1 MGNDTRIDE
10 SSWGVLLREWR
21 ENTKRWSQQELV
33 DHVVQLAYRTNAERG
48 TNLNVGLLQKWENG
62 TVRRP
67 RFAYQRLLAELGAP
81 ALTQKSK
88 GPSLDVMRSGN
99 QSIDLRQLGTLE
111 AIEEGGCVSVPV
123 CTDTG
128 EVVFVTIP
136 RRLLL
141 KFAGISAVEA
151 SIPGGILPEIS
162 QATPPLDINPVAHF
176 ERMKDALVDSDNLFG
191 PRRVI
196 PVAKEQ
202 VAIIRG
208 LRGGLKGADRRALLR
223 LQAQYAELL
232 GWLYQDTGEFD
243 ASRHWVDRALEWA
256 DLAADTDLVAIIFM
270 RKAQLAGDMADR
282 NDTAD
287 LAEVAIRMTPPR
299 SRLSAIATT
308 YSAHGYALMQD
319 AAATERAYDRVR
331 EALATFDSDS
341 PWGPWFDAAYV
352 EAQRARSLA
361 ELGNYKQAI
370 IAFESA
376 ISDLDK
382 GYPRDRGVYAARAAL
397 FYAKSGEPE
406 RAAELG
412 LQTLS
417 VGTGTGSGRIMSQ
430 LANLA
435 DTLAGIKGSATVD
448 FCVAFDESVARTTGK
463 DARN

>member
-1 MGNDTRIDE
+1 MGNDTPNDE

-48 TNLNVGLLQKWENG
+48 TNLNIGLLQKWENG

-67 RFAYQRLLAELGAP
+67 HFAYQRLLAELGAP
-81 ALTQKSK
+81 TLTRTSK
-88 GPSLDVMRSGN
+88 RSSLDVIRTDN
-99 QSIDLRQLGTLE
+99 QSIGLHQPGMLKE
-111 AIEEGGCVSVPV
+111 IEEGDCVSVPMRIN
-123 CTDTG
+123 TG
-128 EVVFVTIP
+128 EVVFVIIP

-151 SIPGGILPEIS
+151 SIPNGILPEIS

-176 ERMKDALVDSDNLFG
+176 KRMKDMLVDSDNLFG
-191 PRRVI
+191 SHRVI
-196 PVAKEQ
+196 PAAKEQ
-202 VAIIRG
+202 IAIIRG
-208 LRGGLKGADRRALLR
+208 FTRTLRGADRRALLR

-232 GWLYQDTGEFD
+232 GWLYQDAGEFD
-243 ASRHWVDRALEWA
+243 ASRYWIDRALEWSN
-256 DLAADTDLVAIIFM
+256 LAADTDLVAIVFM

-282 NDTAD
+282 HDTAD
-287 LAEVAIRMTPPR
+287 LAEVAIRMTPPQ

-319 AAATERAYDRVR
+319 AATTERAYDRAR
-331 EALATFDSDS
+331 EVLTNLDSDS
-341 PWGPWFDAAYV
+341 PWGPWFDAAYI

-370 IAFESA
+370 IGFEGA
-376 ISDLDK
+376 ISNLDK

-397 FYAKSGEPE
+397 IYAKSGEPE

-412 LQTLS
+412 LQALS
-417 VGTGTGSGRIMSQ
+417 IGTGTGSGRIMSQ
-430 LANLA
+430 LAGLA
-435 DTLAGIKGSATVD
+435 DTLAGIKASVTVD
-448 FCVAFDESVARTTGK
+448 FCVAFDETVARMTG
-463 DARN
+463 RNVRN